1 MPISPAANAKRKIDA
16 LERRRVLIEALIEF
30 IRTHPLSVDGAH
42 LHPLANRT
50 GLRYDYAVIR
60 PLWDKDE
67 VVLRLEKYLENW
79 SELNPDDFEYM
90 GVSAGRIVCEDV
102 SQISDDKL
110 LAMLED
116 LHYELIPEDFEEDE
130 ASS

>member
-1 MPISPAANAKRKIDA
+1 MLID
-16 LERRRVLIEALIEF
+16 ALIEF

-90 GVSAGRIVCEDV
+90 GVSAGRIVLRGRVPDIGR
-102 SQISDDKL
+102 QAARDTRGFALRAYPRGLRGRRGI
-110 LAMLED
+110 
-116 LHYELIPEDFEEDE
+116 ELTRLR
-130 ASS
+130 